1 MIQTKDIIKDTF
13 WEILEEKPYNKIT
26 VKDIVNRCLLS
37 FCPFLSGG
45 NFQNKQS
52 MVQYLR
58 SYHQGMSSGL

>member
-13 WEILEEKPYNKIT
+13 WEIMEEKPYNKIT

-37 FCPFLSGG
+37 FCPFLSGS

-52 MVQYLR
+52 MVQDLR